1 MTSDLSESAEAR
13 SGTADHAA
21 PSAWSTLL
29 DSLSAQV
36 ELQERC
42 VRLGHLPPPDLEVD
56 LPPAPLVG
64 SDRLRALELF
74 ERCEA
79 LALEAARGLAT
90 TRSGFRGAYANDVA
104 TATSSITSTRS

>member
-1 MTSDLSESAEAR
+1 MTTDRTESATVDPA
-13 SGTADHAA
+13 AA
-21 PSAWSTLL
+21 PTWSAVL

-42 VRLGHLPPPDLEVD
+42 VRLGHLPPPDLEIV
-56 LPPAPLVG
+56 PPSEPLVG
-64 SDRLRALELF
+64 TDRLRALELF

-90 TRSGFRGAYANDVA
+90 TRSGFRSAYADDA
-104 TATSSITSTRS
+104 TTGSSSMSSTRS

>member
-1 MTSDLSESAEAR
+1 MTISPPESEIV
-13 SGTADHAA
+13 GHAA
-21 PSAWSTLL
+21 ASAWSAVL

-42 VRLGHLPPPDLEVD
+42 VRLGHMPPPDLEIE
-56 LPPAPLVG
+56 PPTEPLVG
-64 SDRLRALELF
+64 DDRLRALELF

-90 TRSGFRGAYANDVA
+90 TRSGFRSAYADDAA
-104 TATSSITSTRS
+104 TGSSSITSTRS